1 MKFEGPGGAM
11 MLGPEMP
18 MFRKRIEPLL
28 RGRLNNLPNKIM
40 LDMDEE
46 PFDIDLDNEIEE
58 VPPAVIRDLVATAI
72 RDAQSALKRLAADG
86 VV

>member
-1 MKFEGPGGAM
+1 MF
-11 MLGPEMP
+11 GPEMP
-18 MFRKRIEPLL
+18 MIRQRFEPLL
-28 RGRLNNLPNKIM
+28 RERVNSLPNKIM

-58 VPPAVIRDLVATAI
+58 VPPAVIRDLVETAI
-72 RDAQSALKRLAADG
+72 RDAQSALKQLAADG